1 MEPLKYTCSKCG
13 NRQFETGEART
24 AGSFVTKIFNI
35 KNRKF
40 TTITCTQCKYTEFF
54 AAESNLLGNILDF
67 FYKLNFKT
75 ESAMDVKKIVVKL
88 IVIISLTLLHFSC
101 SKDGSDPTI
110 NIFTINDD
118 IAFGNELQN
127 EIRANPADYPVLDS
141 NQYSEAYHHIYRIRD
156 SILQSNVLIYA
167 DVFNWRIDIIRNDT
181 ILNAFCAPG
190 GYICVYTGII
200 KFLDNES
207 QFAGVMGHEMAHADR
222 RHSTDQLTKV
232 YGIDLLLGIIL
243 GNNPSQLAEIAA
255 NLAAGVATLAFSR
268 DAEYESDEYSVR
280 YLYTTAYDARGVG
293 GFFQKLDG
301 SPQPPE
307 FLSTHPHPDNR
318 YDKIIEIWEELGG
331 KEGETF
337 ESSYNDFKN
346 SLP

>member
-1 MEPLKYTCSKCG
+1 M
-13 NRQFETGEART
+13 
-24 AGSFVTKIFNI
+24 
-35 KNRKF
+35 KNQ
-40 TTITCTQCKYTEFF
+40 IH
-54 AAESNLLGNILDF
+54 
-67 FYKLNFKT
+67 
-75 ESAMDVKKIVVKL
+75 V
-88 IVIISLTLLHFSC
+88 SLTTVMAFLGCLLILSC
-101 SKDGSDPTI
+101 NKDNNDSTI
-110 NIFTINDD
+110 NIFTIDDD
-118 IAFGNELQN
+118 IAFGNELQS
-127 EIRANPADYPVLDS
+127 EIRANPDNYPLLDS
-141 NQYSEAYHHIYRIRD
+141 IQYAVAYNHIYRIIY
-156 SILQSNVLIYA
+156 SVLQSGELNYA
-167 DVFNWRIDIIRNDT
+167 DKFNWRIDIIRNDT

-200 KFLDNES
+200 KFLDDEA

-232 YGIDLLLGIIL
+232 YGIELLLGIIL

-318 YDKIIEIWEELGG
+318 YDKIIEVWQSLGG

-337 ESSYNDFKN
+337 ENSYSEFKN